1 MVLKKNTI
9 LTEMSVTNS
18 GRKHSI
24 NNTYKG
30 FTFEQHKHLGLYI
43 KQRRDEAVNLSVVS
57 SWCYV
62 KSSKVRRLAHN
73 IESALSTLK
82 YYLDGIV
89 CSEVPANHI
98 LFKNGYKSE
107 IDPVNCYYGKT
118 EFTQQWKNEF
128 IAGFREEFHQQTSEG
143 LCPPH
148 NLPRRRNGFTLDE
161 HHHIARIMRR
171 HIRQSAITTILIG
184 NAYGANSQATK
195 AAYKWWKMATA
206 LVSELNEVSGDTGIY
221 YTTSPSDGADQFEVE
236 IAADQ
241 RFAEPLRMPLPKSIL
256 QKAVVANV
264 GKVSNDKYNLDL
276 GWDWLKVSI
285 TYP

>member
-1 MVLKKNTI
+1 
-9 LTEMSVTNS
+9 MSVTNS
-18 GRKHSI
+18 GQKHSR

-43 KQRRDEAVNLSVVS
+43 KQRRDEALYLMIVC
-57 SWCYV
+57 SWCYG

-82 YYLDGIV
+82 YYLDDIV

-107 IDPVNCYYGKT
+107 IDPVKCYYGKT

-143 LCPPH
+143 LRLRPPH
-148 NLPRRRNGFTLDE
+148 YRTRRRNGFTLDE

-171 HIRQSAITTILIG
+171 QIRQSAITTILIW
-184 NAYGANSQATK
+184 NAYGANCKATK
-195 AAYKWWKMATA
+195 AAYKWWKVATA
-206 LVSELNEVSGDTGIY
+206 LVSELNEVSGETGIY
-221 YTTSPSDGADQFEVE
+221 YTTSPSDEADQFEVE

-241 RFAEPLRMPLPKSIL
+241 SFAEPLRMPLPKSIL

-264 GKVSNDKYNLDL
+264 AKITNDKYNLDL